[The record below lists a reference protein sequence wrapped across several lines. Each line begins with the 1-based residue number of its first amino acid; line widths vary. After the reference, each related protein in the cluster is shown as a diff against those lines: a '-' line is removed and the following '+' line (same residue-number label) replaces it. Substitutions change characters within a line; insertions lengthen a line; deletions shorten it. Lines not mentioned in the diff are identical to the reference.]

1 MSKVSKAH
9 VMIEMYGLTC
19 DRKDRYKA
27 SLLSCTKMVLKK
39 KELKDLSMTLPA
51 RFEASNVA
59 LAVNG

>member
-1 MSKVSKAH
+1 
-9 VMIEMYGLTC
+9 MIEMYGLTC